1 MNDNHDVII
10 EPLITEKGTILKE
23 QGRVYCFRVDK
34 EATKVDVKNAVES
47 IFKVDVEKVRVANF
61 KGKMKRLGRNI
72 GKRADW
78 KKAWVTLKTTSKTIE
93 YFEGT

>member
-1 MNDNHDVII
+1 MRDHDLII

-23 QGRVYCFRVDK
+23 RDRVYCFRVAT
-34 EATKVDVKNAVES
+34 EATKVDVKHAVER
-47 IFKVDVEKVRVANF
+47 IFKVDVDRVRIANY

-78 KKAWVTLKTTSKTIE
+78 KKAWVTLKPTSKTIE
-93 YFEGT
+93 YFEGS

>member
-1 MNDNHDVII
+1 MKRNHEIII
-10 EPLITEKGTILKE
+10 EPLITEKSTILKE
-23 QGRVYCFRVDK
+23 ESRVYCFKVAND
-34 EATKVDVKNAVES
+34 ATKVDVKTAVEH
-47 IFKVDVEKVRVANF
+47 IFKVDVDSVRIANY

-78 KKAWVTLKTTSKTIE
+78 KKAWVKLSPTSKTIE